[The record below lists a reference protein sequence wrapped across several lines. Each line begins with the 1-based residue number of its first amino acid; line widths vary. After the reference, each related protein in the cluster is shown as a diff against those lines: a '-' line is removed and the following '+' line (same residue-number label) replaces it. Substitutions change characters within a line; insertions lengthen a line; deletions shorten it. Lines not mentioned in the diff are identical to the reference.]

1 MYGMLGTSI
10 LGICWHTFL
19 ERKQSLQ
26 KSFWI
31 YLHIYIWSFL
41 KKTYNIFLVSICMY
55 IVHLLYTYI
64 YILLQRVVLFFATY
78 RIDMM
83 TSNDI
88 ASENQ
93 NFHIIHRNVYYMY
106 TKFYNILYVQLFN
119 SNMILLKRK

>member
-1 MYGMLGTSI
+1 M
-10 LGICWHTFL
+10 
-19 ERKQSLQ
+19 
-26 KSFWI
+26 
-31 YLHIYIWSFL
+31 

-55 IVHLLYTYI
+55 IVHILYTYI

-93 NFHIIHRNVYYMY
+93 NFHIIHRNDYYVYQVLQYIICAAFQFKHDFAQ
-106 TKFYNILYVQLFN
+106 TKIDSFHAVF
-119 SNMILLKRK
+119 LLNKLP